1 MDGPQSNSPSDPLAI
16 LLDGMIAHRNE
27 VCQEFALTVDH
38 KHCIGCTLVMD
49 YMKQHHPSLEYG
61 TQEQWI
67 EESAFCALHE
77 RQLFADYLK
86 SRGVGNVS
94 KT

>member
-1 MDGPQSNSPSDPLAI
+1 
-16 LLDGMIAHRNE
+16 MIAHRNE

-77 RQLFADYLK
+77 RQLFAEYLK
-86 SRGVGNVS
+86 SKGVGNVP